1 MAIIKHQLQL
11 LVGNDRLIIA
21 YKFRNFPKRGK
32 KTAQHFF
39 KTNRSIKVG
48 NYMKCDVSPIEV
60 NANHKPI
67 IL

>member
-1 MAIIKHQLQL
+1 MAIMKHQLQL

-21 YKFRNFPKRGK
+21 YKFRNLPT
-32 KTAQHFF
+32 KTVQHFF

-48 NYMKCDVSPIEV
+48 NYMKCDVSLIEV